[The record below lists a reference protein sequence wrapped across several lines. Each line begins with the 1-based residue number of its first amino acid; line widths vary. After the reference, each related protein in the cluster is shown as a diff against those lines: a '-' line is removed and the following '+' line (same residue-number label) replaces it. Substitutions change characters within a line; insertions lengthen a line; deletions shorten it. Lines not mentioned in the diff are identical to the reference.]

1 MDVVIPGVRC
11 GLLVACRWDLR
22 DFINDIGDIGKDIRY
37 YDYLERISDFV
48 IFVCKW
54 RPLRPEINSSLSTT
68 QTCTICSHRTRSQI
82 MSQRF
87 ARRSWLRFAI

>member
-1 MDVVIPGVRC
+1 MDVVIPGVRL

-37 YDYLERISDFV
+37 HDCLARLSDFV

-54 RPLRPEINSSLSTT
+54 RPLRPEINSSLCAT
-68 QTCTICSHRTRSQI
+68 QTCTICSHRNISQI
-82 MSQRF
+82 MTQRF
-87 ARRSWLRFAI
+87 ARRS